1 MSEENVATEEDMSR
15 LRSKP
20 FDALNK
26 RLVDSLTAKT
36 VDEFVVIN
44 FASGGNFPWSH
55 YLLLLLFIGCF
66 GWFHFSPMDLARKRK
81 KKKNLTNS
89 TFEVEFR

>member
-66 GWFHFSPMDLARKRK
+66 GWFHFSPMDLV
-81 KKKNLTNS
+81 L
-89 TFEVEFR
+89 VERGRRRI